1 MGSTELKKYL
11 TEDARVQEIVAGRCG
26 ALYPEELEE
35 GEREYADQIVANGKN
50 PKKWKRMSKFTVGGP
65 SDEMFGEYYPQ
76 WKGCI
81 AREFYLED
89 TDHVTIILI
98 TRNDNIIAVEDFSD

>member
-35 GEREYADQIVANGKN
+35 GEREY
-50 PKKWKRMSKFTVGGP
+50 S
-65 SDEMFGEYYPQ
+65 
-76 WKGCI
+76 
-81 AREFYLED
+81 AR
-89 TDHVTIILI
+89 
-98 TRNDNIIAVEDFSD
+98 S